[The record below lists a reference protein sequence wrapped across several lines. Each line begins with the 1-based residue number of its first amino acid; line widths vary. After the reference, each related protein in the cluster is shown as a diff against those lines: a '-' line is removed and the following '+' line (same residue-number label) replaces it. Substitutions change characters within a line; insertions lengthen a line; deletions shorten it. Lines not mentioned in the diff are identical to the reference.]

1 MRVLLVRP
9 PVPRHTMGLKHVMIC
24 EPLELEYVAAGCV
37 GHEVEILDL
46 ILERGYERR
55 LRRFRPDV
63 IGTSAYVTGVNEVI
77 RLCRIAK
84 RWNPA
89 CLTVVGG
96 VHAAG
101 APESFADPAVDC
113 IVLGDGTT
121 TMPEVLAAHAAGRPL
136 ATVPGLALPRGEAVV
151 LSPPRPYMPDPDSLP
166 FPRRDLVAHLQH
178 RYYYLFHRPVA
189 IVKTTWGC
197 WYRCNFCY
205 TWRVT
210 GGPAY
215 SRSPESIAAELA
227 TIAAEDVYIVDDIF
241 LTQPERLARLAAL
254 LREHG
259 IRKKYLAYARADFI
273 AENEAIVAEWAALGL
288 TAVFIGLEA
297 ATDPE
302 LDAMAKH
309 TTVEQNREAMA
320 ILRRHRIDTYGSII
334 TQPDYGPEDW
344 ERLWRFIDESG
355 LYYLNISP
363 LTPLPRTDVWEQQRD
378 RLTVSPRAHGLFD
391 LSHILLPTRVP
402 LREYYRSLVRLYVR
416 TAVNIRR
423 ADRLTLRTRPPVWSP
438 RYLRLWIGTL
448 RIWRQM
454 RGAHKHHRPRE
465 LARAMERG
473 PAWPGLARPP
483 EPMRQTT
490 PPAPAVPA
498 EPIGRRAG
506 SA

>member
-63 IGTSAYVTGVNEVI
+63 IGTSAYITGVNEAI

-84 RWNPA
+84 RWDPA

-121 TMPEVLAAHAAGRPL
+121 TMPEVLGAHAAGRPL
-136 ATVPGLALPRGEAVV
+136 ATVPGLALPRGEAIVF
-151 LSPPRPYMPDPDSLP
+151 SPPRPYMPDPDSLP

-189 IVKTTWGC
+189 LVKTTWGC

-241 LTQPERLARLAAL
+241 LIQPARLRRIAEL
-254 LREHG
+254 LRERG
-259 IRKKYLAYARADFI
+259 IRKKYLVYGRSDFI
-273 AENEAIVAEWAALGL
+273 AEHEDLIAEWAALGL

-297 ATDPE
+297 ATDSE
-302 LDAMAKH
+302 LLSMEKRN
-309 TTVEQNREAMA
+309 TVRANREAIA
-320 ILRRHRIDTYGSII
+320 VLRRHGIDVYGSLI
-334 TQPDYGPEDW
+334 TQPDYLPGDW
-344 ERLWRFIDESG
+344 ERLWTFIDENG

-363 LTPLPRTDVWEQQRD
+363 LTPLPGSPAWGALEEK
-378 RLTVSPRAHGLFD
+378 LTVSPRAHGLFD
-391 LSHILLPTRVP
+391 LTHVLLPTRMP
-402 LREYYRSLVRLYVR
+402 LRAYYRSLLRLYSR
-416 TAVNIRR
+416 TCLDLAR
-423 ADRLTLRTRPPVWSP
+423 ADRLTLRTRPPVWTR
-438 RYLRLWIGTL
+438 RYLRVWLGALKIGAQL
-448 RIWRQM
+448 A
-454 RGAHKHHRPRE
+454 GAHRHHGPRE
-465 LARAMERG
+465 LARAMDRG
-473 PAWPGLARPP
+473 GH
-483 EPMRQTT
+483 
-490 PPAPAVPA
+490 
-498 EPIGRRAG
+498 G
-506 SA
+506 S